1 MSTEIYNPPHP
12 GAMLQEWLDGLNTSV
27 TQFAKHI
34 GVSRAM
40 LSRIVNGRSA
50 VTAEMA
56 LRLSA
61 ALGDRPGIWLD
72 LQSQYDLWQAKQRM
86 KRPKIKR
93 CVLKRS
99 A

>member
-1 MSTEIYNPPHP
+1 MATEMYNPPHP
-12 GAMLQEWLDGLNTSV
+12 GEILQEWLEGLHANV

-34 GVSRAM
+34 GVTRVT
-40 LSRIVNGRSA
+40 LSRIVNGRSN

-72 LQSQYDLWQAKQRM
+72 LQAQFDLWKAKK
-86 KRPKIKR
+86 KRIPPITKFPR
-93 CVLKRS
+93 
-99 A
+99 AA